1 MVRAAARSSSAA
13 EVRIDLWPLTR
24 LCRQPVTRFS
34 PLRLRDTR
42 TPPLPLACKAHARR
56 ASFVMREMRRS
67 ASTRRSLCRSLGR
80 SRSMA
85 AASASAHCEIASGK
99 IQIQMYS
106 ELVVGLRVERDRT
119 WRLVVRCLEH
129 ELAVEPLRA
138 IAHERHHPAAATLS
152 RDRRLHAQLIVAHRD
167 ELRVW

>member
-99 IQIQMYS
+99 IQI
-106 ELVVGLRVERDRT
+106 
-119 WRLVVRCLEH
+119 
-129 ELAVEPLRA
+129 
-138 IAHERHHPAAATLS
+138 
-152 RDRRLHAQLIVAHRD
+152 
-167 ELRVW
+167 